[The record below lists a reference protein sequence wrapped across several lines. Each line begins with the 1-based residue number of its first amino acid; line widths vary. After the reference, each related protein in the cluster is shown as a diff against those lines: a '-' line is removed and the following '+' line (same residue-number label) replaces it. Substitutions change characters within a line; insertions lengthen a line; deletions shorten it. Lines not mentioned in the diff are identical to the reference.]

1 VCGVALAIVGTLT
14 MRFARQYHF
23 GYMYVAALTTAIGGV
38 NIAYSSYSALLP
50 DFIDSGQMGRASGVM
65 AVMTVLGGFIGF
77 VSFALG
83 LQVAQAYNL
92 YVFVA
97 AAVAFTTCVAAREQV
112 QKEAPPPA
120 SCVELIKIYSIDARA
135 NPDFFWVFVTRTF
148 YYMGIS
154 IQAFTLFMM
163 RDVQRVAD
171 PKYYTSLLAMIGQL
185 SAAVT
190 LRSSQQPCPTS
201 PSTSRMWSA
210 RSLLRS
216 RLRYSLLPLKSR
228 PRPSF
233 FATRAFPPCLLCP
246 AVDGL
251 AFASSGVL
259 HSVHPAPRWCRH
271 WHRHPRRGCVLL
283 WLGRR
288 GAIGQTLG

>member
-1 VCGVALAIVGTLT
+1 
-14 MRFARQYHF
+14 
-23 GYMYVAALTTAIGGV
+23 
-38 NIAYSSYSALLP
+38 
-50 DFIDSGQMGRASGVM
+50 MGRASGVM

-185 SAAVT
+185 SAAVVAVPSGR
-190 LRSSQQPCPTS
+190 LSDRMGRKPLVYASCILMAGVYFGFALS
-201 PSTSRMWSA
+201 PSINVLLTLGIGYGVGNGMFLSVDYALACDVLPSLDSA
-210 RSLLRS
+210 AQSLGVWGVSAFLGSTFGPLISGPLLTIFGWTESPDRYSSAGYFAVMIMGAMYVICAAALLRHVNA
-216 RLRYSLLPLKSR
+216 R
-228 PRPSF
+228 
-233 FATRAFPPCLLCP
+233 
-246 AVDGL
+246 
-251 AFASSGVL
+251 
-259 HSVHPAPRWCRH
+259 
-271 WHRHPRRGCVLL
+271 
-283 WLGRR
+283 
-288 GAIGQTLG
+288 